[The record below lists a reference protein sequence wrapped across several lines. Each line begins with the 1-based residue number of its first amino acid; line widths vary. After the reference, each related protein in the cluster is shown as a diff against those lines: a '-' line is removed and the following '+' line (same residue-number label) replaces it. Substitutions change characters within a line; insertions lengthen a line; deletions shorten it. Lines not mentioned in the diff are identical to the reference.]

1 MIKEIL
7 KFFKKFASEPK
18 KEIEK
23 KRVCKNCY
31 REISGPKQKKFC
43 SESCKK
49 KYRYFINVIIP
60 REEKSKQENQESNT

>member
-1 MIKEIL
+1 MIKQIL
-7 KFFKKFASEPK
+7 KFFKKFANKEEQK
-18 KEIEK
+18 KE

-49 KYRYFINVIIP
+49 KYRYFINVTIP
-60 REEKSKQENQESNT
+60 KQEKLEQESKESNT